1 MVYKILN
8 KWPAERFMKKSILL
22 LLLNTAVINS
32 QSTELFPGNLNIQP
46 FTANTLEPRLGFLFH
61 LSKST
66 LRLDIG
72 NSIDVFHY
80 RINDNE
86 QFSFGADLFTYTL
99 LRGEKDFHFP
109 VDAVDYLFG
118 INAGYKKSEG
128 NIEYG
133 ARFRISHISA
143 HFVDGHYDGANQQ
156 WRDGL
161 NPRVYSREFIELM
174 PFYKINSFRVYTGFT
189 YLINVTPDFI
199 GRTNYQFGFD
209 YFASGLFTENLLP
222 FASYDIKLVNIGS
235 YSANHSFSAGIKF
248 GKPDSRGISLYF
260 HYYTGKSI
268 HGEYFDF
275 HKSYS
280 AIGINLDL

>member
-1 MVYKILN
+1 MIYRILN
-8 KWPAERFMKKSILL
+8 KQSADRLMKKSILL
-22 LLLNTAVINS
+22 FLFITSVISS
-32 QSTELFPGNLNIQP
+32 QSTALFPGSLNIQP

-61 LSKST
+61 LSKNE

-72 NSIDVFHY
+72 NSIDIIHY

-86 QFSFGADLFTYTL
+86 QISFGADLFTYTL

-118 INAGYKKSEG
+118 INTGYKKSDG
-128 NIEYG
+128 KIEYG
-133 ARFRISHISA
+133 ARIRISHISA
-143 HFVDGHYDGANQQ
+143 HFVDGHYDGVNQR

-174 PFYKINSFRVYTGFT
+174 PFYKINSFRVYAGFT
-189 YLINVTPDFI
+189 YLFHVTPEFI
-199 GRTNYQFGFD
+199 GRTNYQLGFD
-209 YFASGLFTENLLP
+209 YFAADLLP
-222 FASYDIKLVNIGS
+222 ENFTPFAAYDVKLVNIGT

-248 GKPDSRGISLYF
+248 GKPKSRGISLYF
-260 HYYTGKSI
+260 HYYSGKSV

-275 HKSYS
+275 NKSYS